1 MTKTLTNETTREA
14 ITRDLILDHSSVLLA
29 EKGLN
34 GFRLKDLAQRL
45 KVTIPNLYR
54 YFADREE
61 IIRETYVRTQVRDAA
76 ILCELLNASADSMT
90 SESDFTATVATFWP
104 VMLSTAAQEQRV
116 VRFKAL
122 ATIHDGM
129 HAQVLPSSINEVH
142 AATTRFFRQAQVHG
156 LIDASINPEVLS
168 LCIRSMVLGMVL
180 RDFGDNV
187 QVTDEELNE
196 VVGRFYQ
203 SVLAK

>member
-1 MTKTLTNETTREA
+1 MTKTLTNETTREP

-61 IIRETYVRTQVRDAA
+61 IIRETYVRTQVRDAESLCG
-76 ILCELLNASADSMT
+76 ILNNTADSLT
-90 SESDFTATVATFWP
+90 ADSNFTGIVTQFLP
-104 VMLSTAAQEQRV
+104 VMLSSATREQRL
-116 VRFKAL
+116 VRLRAL
-122 ATIHDGM
+122 ATLHDGM
-129 HAQVLPSSINEVH
+129 PSRDIPTSINEVH
-142 AATTRFFRQAQVHG
+142 VATTRFFRQAQVHG